1 MNALTQ
7 QELAK
12 VWPWNTYVATTAQL
26 VNVGLGDR
34 AITAAIK
41 RGHMLRLR
49 KGAYVRADYWL
60 SCSPWRR
67 DKLRLVAHIITA
79 GGMPVYSHFS
89 AALLHGLY
97 VWNVGY
103 RVHVTATSS
112 TSGSSSPKDVV
123 RHREVLDP
131 IELRKVRIRSGQVV
145 AVTSLER
152 TVIDCACF
160 GAFEQAVIIGDSAL
174 RKGARLAAMAARVES
189 MPGRRGV
196 RKARR
201 VLRALDARS
210 ESAGETRTRLVIAQ
224 MDIPMPSLQ
233 VELVVDG
240 HVYRPDF
247 LWEDQRLIVE
257 FDGDTKYFDYRP
269 AAEVLV
275 DERKRERRLMEA
287 GWKFV
292 RFEWKDLANPEGMK
306 RRILAAIGPIQ
317 TAAAA

>member
-1 MNALTQ
+1 MQVLTQ
-7 QELAK
+7 QELVE
-12 VWPWNTYVATTAQL
+12 VWPWHTNVATTAQL
-26 VNVGLGDR
+26 ADAGLGDR

-41 RGHMLRLR
+41 RGHVLRLR
-49 KGAYVRADYWL
+49 KGAYVRVDYWL
-60 SCSPWRR
+60 RSSPWQR
-67 DKLRLVAHIITA
+67 DKLRLVAHILTA

-97 VWNVGY
+97 VWNGGY
-103 RVHVTATSS
+103 QIHVTATSS
-112 TSGSSSPKDVV
+112 ASGSSSPKDVV

-131 IELRKVRIRSGQVV
+131 VERRKVRIRSGQVV

-160 GAFEQAVIIGDSAL
+160 GTFEQAVIIGDSAL
-174 RKGARLAAMAARVES
+174 RKGANLAIMAARVES

-210 ESAGETRTRLVIAQ
+210 ESAGETRTRLVIVQ

-233 VELVVDG
+233 VELFVDG
-240 HVYRPDF
+240 YVYRPDF
-247 LWEDQRLIVE
+247 LWEQQRLIVE

-269 AAEVLV
+269 TSEVLV
-275 DERKRERRLMEA
+275 EERKRERRLMEA

-306 RRILAAIGPIQ
+306 RRILAAIGPLQ
-317 TAAAA
+317 TAVAA